1 MTTHNNE
8 NVLVDEDELVNKNM
22 VTESDTDEPE
32 QLIQQPERRPNH
44 MIWKCSLIML
54 LASLVF
60 GFIWLHFTQSSS
72 PLSSV
77 KDYVT
82 ATATSL
88 QSSFP
93 LHKTLKSK
101 LVDPDIQIVQDF
113 YKKKFTEEELKVAM
127 QEQTLIRAAQKVVFR
142 LFGSNKL
149 FDTRVLLTVPLL
161 INDNAVD
168 PQLQSAI
175 RTFMTVFLRSPEQS
189 KEAWLQYLQAFTK
202 WNNETPGK
210 LNNLDEGIKNFDNF
224 KELQAQLTGISAIAD
239 KTDEIEI
246 ASSNLKIVHELVVNP
261 RFSMTDLFGQST
273 FNDSLHKSV
282 EIVAKDPQHLHTL
295 AVHLL
300 RDIRKQLLLLD
311 SQKSHFLK
319 DIELLT
325 TLSTKIVSLD
335 QILAYYENILD
346 LMSQMCSPSKDE
358 KIYELLSSI
367 RHTYNS
373 DNFNL
378 RLFLSTTTL
387 LFQLL
392 EGMRHDMM
400 GYKLQP
406 IMPFIFKHAAAY
418 ESQALAS
425 MKLELRITK
434 EWLANSLS
442 TLPQTATVNAIWAD
456 AMARLILDSNM
467 PLPETLFLDT
477 KRVNEWRNL
486 TARAFAES
494 PIAKDIAYSNLVK
507 AFESPSTNQRPK
519 DDYPLVYLFVSHHW
533 QVYSAIYA
541 QIVNELEP

>member
-8 NVLVDEDELVNKNM
+8 KVLVDEDNLVNKNV

-32 QLIQQPERRPNH
+32 QLIQQHERRPNH
-44 MIWKCSLIML
+44 LIWKCSLIML

-60 GFIWLHFTQSSS
+60 GFIWLHLTQSSL

-82 ATATSL
+82 ATVTSL
-88 QSSFP
+88 QSSFL
-93 LHKTLKSK
+93 LHKTLKGK
-101 LVDPDIQIVQDF
+101 LIDPDIQIVQDF

-149 FDTRVLLTVPLL
+149 FDTRVLLTVPMLV
-161 INDNAVD
+161 NDNAVD
-168 PQLQSAI
+168 PQLQNAV
-175 RTFMTVFLRSPEQS
+175 RTFMTVFLSSPEQS

-202 WNNETPGK
+202 WNKETPGK

-224 KELQAQLTGISAIAD
+224 KELQAQLTDISAIAD
-239 KTDEIEI
+239 KTDETEI
-246 ASSNLKIVHELVVNP
+246 AFSNLNIVHELVVNP
-261 RFSMTDLFGQST
+261 RFSMTDLFSQST

-282 EIVAKDPQHLHTL
+282 QIVAKDPQHLHTL
-295 AVHLL
+295 VVHLFA
-300 RDIRKQLLLLD
+300 DIRKQLLLLD

-319 DIELLT
+319 DIERLT
-325 TLSTKIVSLD
+325 TLNTKIVSPD
-335 QILAYYENILD
+335 QILDHYENILD

-373 DNFNL
+373 DNFDL
-378 RLFLSTTTL
+378 RLFLSITTL

-400 GYKLQP
+400 RYKLQP

-418 ESQALAS
+418 ESQALTS

-486 TARAFAES
+486 TARAFVES
-494 PIAKDIAYSNLVK
+494 PISKDTAYSNLVK
-507 AFESPSTNQRPK
+507 AFESPSTNQRPN

-533 QVYSAIYA
+533 QVYSTIYA